1 MSRALIKQ
9 ITQRA
14 YKSAAGTWNLS
25 WALGELR
32 ERNAEEKGKTGG
44 EGGIEQARLLPQQKG
59 LHIPPS

>member
-1 MSRALIKQ
+1 MSWALIKQ

-44 EGGIEQARLLPQQKG
+44 EGKG
-59 LHIPPS
+59 SEKQNSEPALKELRAF